1 MSVVHVPSWN
11 EVDICAMAA
20 RARAIAFD
28 LDNTLACSRKPMK
41 APLAER
47 VALLTQLMPV
57 AIISGGKFQ
66 LVTGQVTEVLPPDA
80 DLSNMHLMPTSGTL
94 YYRWNGHGWTQV
106 HAYNLSAEDCR
117 LAVDA
122 LERNARAQGLWAERV
137 WGDRIEN
144 RGSQITFSALGQ
156 QAPGELKAAW
166 DPDNEKK
173 NRLARAV
180 AAELPHLE
188 VRPGGMTS
196 VDVYMRGRDK
206 SHAICDLAQS
216 LGIEPGDIIFVGD
229 RMTPDGNDY
238 PAALA
243 GTMAVQ
249 VTGPDDTLRFCN
261 QLIGCLR

>member
-1 MSVVHVPSWN
+1 MSVIQVPSWD
-11 EVDICAMAA
+11 EVDVCAMAA

-28 LDNTLACSRKPMK
+28 LDNTLARSRKPMK
-41 APLAER
+41 PPMAER
-47 VALLTQLMPV
+47 IAVLTHLMPV
-57 AIISGGKFQ
+57 AVISGGKFQ
-66 LVTGQVTEVLPPDA
+66 LVTGQVTDVLPSDA
-80 DLSNMHLMPTSGTL
+80 DLSRMHLMPTSGTL
-94 YYRWNGHGWTQV
+94 YYRWNGTEWAQI
-106 HAYNLSAEDCR
+106 HAYNLSEEDCR
-117 LAVDA
+117 RAVEV

-137 WGDRIEN
+137 WGSRIEN

-156 QAPGELKAAW
+156 QAPNELKAEW

-173 NRLARAV
+173 NRLAKAV
-180 AAELPHLE
+180 AAELPHLG

-206 SHAICDLAQS
+206 SHAIHDLSQALS
-216 LGIEPGDIIFVGD
+216 ITPESIIFVGD

-249 VTGPDDTLRFCN
+249 VTGPDDTLRFCDA
-261 QLIGCLR
+261 LIGCLR